1 MKDFATMPPPPTRD
15 EQKARCAM
23 DALAE
28 RDALDEENKR
38 LEKEKLAKAQA
49 VETVRWLNEEARK
62 TQYGKLKAE
71 AERIRKT
78 GNFVIAQEA
87 KLTKIREQMKRSG
100 AIL

>member
-1 MKDFATMPPPPTRD
+1 MKDFATMPPTPTRD

-38 LEKEKLAKAQA
+38 LEKEKLAKAKA

-87 KLTKIREQMKRSG
+87 KLTKIREQMKHLG
-100 AIL
+100 GTL